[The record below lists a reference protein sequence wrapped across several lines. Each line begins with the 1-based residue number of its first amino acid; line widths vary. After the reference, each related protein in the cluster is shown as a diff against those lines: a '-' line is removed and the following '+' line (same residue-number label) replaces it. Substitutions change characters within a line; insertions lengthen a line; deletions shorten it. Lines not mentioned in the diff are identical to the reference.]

1 MKGIFR
7 KYFINDVTEESG
19 SVLWSSLTE
28 TTMEYKTMETLL
40 NLEIKLW
47 DVHPFLLVYIYN
59 NGNSNKM
66 KVCVENRE
74 FTIIVEEEPEG
85 RGFSGQCKELPT
97 AISQGK
103 TLEELEENIKDAIQL
118 VLDIQEDRF

>member
-1 MKGIFR
+1 LISNSGMHN
-7 KYFINDVTEESG
+7 YFYLRTFI
-19 SVLWSSLTE
+19 
-28 TTMEYKTMETLL
+28 TTA
-40 NLEIKLW
+40 IA
-47 DVHPFLLVYIYN
+47 
-59 NGNSNKM
+59 NKM
-66 KVCVENRE
+66 KVSVENRE

-103 TLEELEENIKDAIQL
+103 TLKELEENIKDAIQS